1 MSKRTYT
8 VEVTYMLPVYKHVQV
23 EASSAAHA
31 CELALEHDDWEHCE
45 EDYDSSGPEHV
56 TGVWAGTK
64 AYQGRSFRV
73 PIQFQDRS
81 ECALR
86 LVGEIAESD
95 FVRNDVIGRCASIVT
110 KR

>member
-8 VEVTYMLPVYKHVQV
+8 VEITYMLPVYKHVQV

-31 CELALEHDDWEHCE
+31 CELALEHDDWEHSE
-45 EDYDSSGPEHV
+45 KNYDGSGPEHV

-64 AYQGRSFRV
+64 PYQGRSFRV

-81 ECALR
+81 EYAL
-86 LVGEIAESD
+86 LLIEEIVASD
-95 FVRNDVIGRCASIVT
+95 LVRNDVIGRCKLLVGI
-110 KR
+110 